1 MSLPVLQLGTRV
13 LCSLPVNTFRAWPP
27 QLCQAQL
34 PLKST
39 VEMGACLNDSALFSH
54 QTHFL
59 LHCQRHN
66 SNTCVL
72 EMSKN
77 KTVVPNTIF
86 LPRPCPHS
94 TSSYPPASQ
103 YILHSFFLFSM
114 TFPSCPL
121 KVFWDVPHLWASS
134 LFFLALGPL
143 YPLPLPVFSPTVVL
157 NLQL

>member
-1 MSLPVLQLGTRV
+1 
-13 LCSLPVNTFRAWPP
+13 
-27 QLCQAQL
+27 
-34 PLKST
+34 
-39 VEMGACLNDSALFSH
+39 MGACLNHSALFSH

-77 KTVVPNTIF
+77 ETVVPNSIF

-103 YILHSFFLFSM
+103 YILRSFFFL
-114 TFPSCPL
+114 
-121 KVFWDVPHLWASS
+121 VFNDLSFLSTQGLLGCASS
-134 LFFLALGPL
+134 LGIITFLPSPWTL
-143 YPLPLPVFSPTVVL
+143 VSPTSSCIFSNSGSQPVVVTPRRPSAEIFCY
-157 NLQL
+157 NGSRTTVVK